1 MSNGST
7 TLSQECDSLTT
18 HASRHPSYDVS
29 LYNVRVQIYALP
41 EQWCCVERDILV
53 SKQWCCVERY
63 ILVSKQYHRGNMK
76 HHAKGLGRDNLH
88 IQSPDSPLRIFFPSF
103 IRLHLTFVLPSTP
116 HTLSRLDALFTA
128 THSFRGLMLLA
139 FCCPFF
145 ST

>member
-76 HHAKGLGRDNLH
+76 HHAKGLGRDA
-88 IQSPDSPLRIFFPSF
+88 LRIHVFAPLIFIYNLPTLPFASSF
-103 IRLHLTFVLPSTP
+103 LLSSGSTLLSFYLQHLTLFQGL
-116 HTLSRLDALFTA
+116 TLSSQLHT
-128 THSFRGLMLLA
+128 
-139 FCCPFF
+139 PFAA
-145 ST
+145 